1 MLRHSKILKPVLLVL
16 LLISVLFNF
25 YAYHKMTKTEA
36 TLNQV
41 SSIVIHNNFI
51 DYDKISSISFSL
63 NQTMAEEKMYL
74 DEASYLQRSFMQVF
88 NSYQELIQL
97 YANLHEW
104 DGDRVIGMYPL
115 LEMLQ
120 DYAGFMEYLSKT
132 SAVEGEQSKKYF
144 KLSEQELQSLRMMS
158 ETIDQLN
165 HIRERNKSD
174 PLQNSW
180 VKIIIANDKYV
191 FSPEVIEKH
200 KDFMKYK

>member
-41 SSIVIHNNFI
+41 SSIVVHNNFI

-63 NQTMAEEKMYL
+63 NQTIAEEKMYL
-74 DEASYLQRSFMQVF
+74 DEASYLQRSFMQLF

-120 DYAGFMEYLSKT
+120 DYAGFIDYLLKT
-132 SAVEGEQSKKYF
+132 SAVEEEQSREYLN
-144 KLSEQELQSLRMMS
+144 LSEQELQSLRMIS

-165 HIRERNKSD
+165 QIREKSKTD
-174 PLQNSW
+174 HLEDSW
-180 VKIIIANDKYV
+180 VNTIIANDKYV

-200 KDFMKYK
+200 KAFMKYR